1 MLYVNDRN
9 KKGGFNSMKVVFAST
24 PTQEERI
31 SELIH
36 IFYSKIFPY
45 YFSDKEIRTF
55 ERLQV
60 LAITPE
66 VSSTLKTSYQVIA
79 SLQTLINIL
88 EDPDHKEEYRHLFD
102 KNVQILEE
110 FNILF
115 PFDIDNFMVDH
126 EGSEKQDGF
135 SMYTE
140 ADNQYLL

>member
-1 MLYVNDRN
+1 
-9 KKGGFNSMKVVFAST
+9 MKVVFAST
-24 PTQEERI
+24 PSQEERI
-31 SELIH
+31 NELIH
-36 IFYSKIFPY
+36 TFYSKIFPY

-55 ERLQV
+55 ERLKV

-88 EDPDHKEEYRHLFD
+88 EDPTNKDDYSQIFE

-110 FNILF
+110 FDLFF
-115 PFDIDNFMVDH
+115 PFDLDNFKIHD
-126 EGSEKQDGF
+126 GSVKRDSF

-140 ADNQYLL
+140 PDNQYLL

>member
-1 MLYVNDRN
+1 
-9 KKGGFNSMKVVFAST
+9 MKVVFAST

-31 SELIH
+31 NELIH
-36 IFYSKIFPY
+36 TFYSKIFPY
-45 YFSDKEIRTF
+45 YFSDKEIRAF

-88 EDPDHKEEYRHLFD
+88 EDPDQKEDYQHLFE

-110 FNILF
+110 FDLFF
-115 PFDIDNFMVDH
+115 PFDLDNFMVNQ
-126 EGSEKQDGF
+126 GSNNKQGEF
-135 SMYTE
+135 SMYIE